1 MTIERETALHASR
14 KFRLMRT
21 GNIVTLVS
29 LAVILANAILA
40 LMIVWSN
47 PFAFFVTGGMGLI
60 TFFVLLSGIAA
71 VVGGIMYVVGL
82 YGLRDV
88 RPEYKDAFLCEIVLI
103 VLTIIG
109 ALVGS
114 GSVLGQILSTI
125 TTLGTLV
132 VLWLVILGTRHLLEN
147 LQQEEILRRGKI
159 LWWLNAV
166 STIVACGYGLIPT
179 PADRGAGTILLLSV
193 GVVISAFSIAAA
205 VYYVNYL
212 GRVANALEAQ
222 TLEQAVE
229 ALEEE

>member
-1 MTIERETALHASR
+1 MTIDRETALHASR

-103 VLTIIG
+103 VMTIIG

-212 GRVANALEAQ
+212 GRVANVLEAQ

>member
-1 MTIERETALHASR
+1 MTIDRETALHASR

-212 GRVANALEAQ
+212 GRVANVLEAQ

>member
-1 MTIERETALHASR
+1 MTIDRETALHASR

-29 LAVILANAILA
+29 LTVILANAILA

-205 VYYVNYL
+205 VYYVIYL